1 MPINTKL
8 LWVSAC
14 FFITLISACN
24 NASKKQLAVFKLL
37 NDGIQSSTKNLESQ
51 NDIVYKTFA
60 NKLVAPETRERT
72 LQWEPKYTSIKNH
85 SSLLIKYIDSL
96 QDVLKD
102 KAGYT
107 KGNQL
112 NETNT
117 SAANWLFEDKGA
129 AESLFK
135 KLNGYKF
142 AVLAVDEEIKKVFED
157 RITLAP
163 TFGKREKDG
172 NTATNFFNGKSVM
185 EVQAILNQ
193 FKNGIRLTE
202 NEIIT
207 FCNYKC
213 EPFCNLMFGKF
224 SAIVG
229 QSSTYVKP
237 GDEIKILAG
246 VGVFSVAAQP
256 KIKINGNYILLNE
269 NGVAE
274 YSLKAAGKPGKHTI
288 PVTVNFIKSDGSK
301 ASQTY
306 SIEYVVSKSA
316 SY

>member
-8 LWVSAC
+8 LWASAC

-24 NASKKQLAVFKLL
+24 NASKKQVAVFKLL
-37 NDGIQSSTKNLESQ
+37 NAGIQSSTKNLESQ
-51 NDIVYKTFA
+51 NDILYKTFA
-60 NKLVAPETRERT
+60 SKLVALETRERT
-72 LQWEPKYTSIKNH
+72 LQWEPKYTSIKNN

-112 NETNT
+112 NQTNT
-117 SAANWLFEDKGA
+117 SAATWLFEDKGA

-172 NTATNFFNGKSVM
+172 NNATTFFNGKSVM

-193 FKNGIRLTE
+193 FKNGVRLTE

-213 EPFCNLMFGKF
+213 EPDCILRFDKF
-224 SAIVG
+224 SVLIG
-229 QSSTYVKP
+229 QSSNYVKQ
-237 GDEIKILAG
+237 GDEIKISAG
-246 VGVFSVAAQP
+246 VGAFSTAAQP
-256 KIKINGNYILLNE
+256 VIKINGKYISINE

-274 YSLKAAGKPGKHTI
+274 YSLKAADKPGKHSV
-288 PVTVNFIKSDGSK
+288 PVTVNFIKPDGSK

-306 SIEYVVSKSA
+306 SMEYVVSKGA